1 MVVKTGEKDERPKQE
16 TSGSRFKY
24 LYIGA
29 IIAGAGTAAAF
40 FAVFVIIP
48 HIARAIENQGPD
60 APPYLT
66 VFHDLRYEYVA
77 VVAGLGIAGLAASF
91 ALRAEAAVKKIV
103 SALIIAYLVLFGIL
117 VASIGISLLRMS
129 DVMRNLPP
137 EVGLLS

>member
-1 MVVKTGEKDERPKQE
+1 MVVKTGEKDGNLERGTP
-16 TSGSRFKY
+16 GSRFKY

-29 IIAGAGTAAAF
+29 IIAGAGTVAAL
-40 FAVFVIIP
+40 FAVFVIVP

-66 VFHDLRYEYVA
+66 VFHELRYAYVGI
-77 VVAGLGIAGLAASF
+77 VAGLGVAGLAASF
-91 ALRAEAAVKKIV
+91 AVRAEAAVKKIV
-103 SALIIAYLVLFGIL
+103 SSLIIAYLVLFGIL

-137 EVGLLS
+137 